1 MEKTQ
6 EEILDE
12 ILAEL
17 TAIREAMNSVE
28 SKLARLNLM
37 EDKPIELD
45 DDFAFD
51 EPSEEAP
58 VVEAPVEEA
67 PVVEAPV
74 VEAPLEK
81 DLLEDDLP
89 EDDLPEDDLPEEEVD
104 IFGIPVERKMDINEV
119 HRATRKKSVGE
130 SMEMNEAWRTAIP
143 GSPVRD
149 VRSAISLN
157 DRILFIRELFHS
169 DAELFQSTIERI
181 NSMVE
186 LDDVVSMLSEG
197 FAQWDM
203 NSDTVYRFM
212 MAVRR
217 KLRVE

>member
-17 TAIREAMNSVE
+17 SAIREAMNSVE

-51 EPSEEAP
+51 EP
-58 VVEAPVEEA
+58 VEEA

-74 VEAPLEK
+74 VETPVVETPLEE